1 MDKKEITDVLKTE
14 GLDVAEDMA
23 VAATK
28 AAIKL
33 LRVVLP
39 KVSTGFGFAFNM
51 FLDGYEDKI
60 FEMLDKIDGKTDLDI

>member
-28 AAIKL
+28 AAIRL

-60 FEMLDKIDGKTDLDI
+60 FEMLDKIDGKADIEI